1 MQWGI
6 KHYID
11 LNNVCKVVSSQI
23 VSLNTDQAGFCSST
37 ACCCFVGWVAA
48 GYICFDFATAANAR
62 YWQHCSSVGCIWETC
77 DCWSGFKI
85 KSQLLAW
92 ISRLLLSRLIF
103 SLAVNNEYSI
113 SLLCT
118 CLAMADDFK
127 FLEPVV
133 NTFVPGNFPTHFLQI
148 PAC

>member
-23 VSLNTDQAGFCSST
+23 VLLNMGSGRFLLQHSLLLFCWLSCSRL
-37 ACCCFVGWVAA
+37 CFN
-48 GYICFDFATAANAR
+48 FATAANAR
-62 YWQHCSSVGCIWETC
+62 YWQNCSSVGCIWETC

-92 ISRLLLSRLIF
+92 ISRLLLWRLIF
-103 SLAVNNEYSI
+103 FLAVNNEYSV
-113 SLLCT
+113 SLLRT
-118 CLAMADDFK
+118 CSAMADDFK

-133 NTFVPGNFPTHFLQI
+133 NTFVPGTHFLQI
-148 PAC
+148 AAC